1 MHLPPA
7 AAALDTVG
15 DSGAASH
22 TAGPSVPA
30 PAQQPVEPV
39 EHSLNGVVGGVVE
52 GWAQSGL
59 YKSGLEALSRH
70 PAKQA
75 ARQGCLCRLTCLD
88 LQVPVYFL
96 Y

>member
-15 DSGAASH
+15 ASGAASH

-39 EHSLNGVVGGVVE
+39 EHSVSGGGGGVVE
-52 GWAQSGL
+52 GGAQSVL
-59 YKSGLEALSRH
+59 YKGGLEALSRH
-70 PAKQA
+70 TAELA

-88 LQVPVYFL
+88 LQVPL
-96 Y
+96 YSLY